1 LYGEVGILAEKGNER
16 VIAKIVEQANLRN
29 IKRMMECFADDV
41 VAQWHRGEKWDKKG
55 VHDMF
60 EGSWDIWSEGIY
72 RIDRVISKG
81 DTVVAEVHW
90 SGVHTGDW
98 VSHGIPATGKRVE
111 LVEVWIVDFGDGKV
125 KVYNVFYN
133 PEMVVKQL
141 RE

>member
-1 LYGEVGILAEKGNER
+1 LFGEVGIMAEKENER

-29 IKRMMECFADDV
+29 INGMMDYFADDV
-41 VAQWHRGEKWDKKG
+41 VAQWHGGEVWNKKG

-72 RIDRVISKG
+72 RIDRMISKG
-81 DTVVAEVHW
+81 DTIVAEVHW

-111 LVEVWIVDFGDGKV
+111 LVEVWIVDFKDGKV
-125 KVYNVFYN
+125 KVYKVFYN
-133 PEMVVKQL
+133 PEPVAQYLK
-141 RE
+141 E